1 MKTKQLFAAVICATG
16 LWAASATG
24 AKASEVLYDG
34 IGFFTGQQSFQD
46 SFALSGPGT
55 LTVTV
60 SDIAWPTP
68 LSQLDFIVSNTQ
80 SLLGP
85 EMGAGT
91 ASYKIS
97 GAQNVFVQM
106 FGTAQGPL
114 DTGVYGLDIQWTPA
128 VTAVPLPASV
138 ALLLSGLAILAWQR
152 RQRSGHPAA
161 WGA

>member
-1 MKTKQLFAAVICATG
+1 MKIQQLLAASTCALG
-16 LWAASATG
+16 LWAASAAD

-34 IGFFTGQQSFQD
+34 IGFFSGQQSFEN
-46 SFALSGPGT
+46 SFTLGGPGT

-60 SDIAWPTP
+60 SDFAWPTP

-91 ASYKIS
+91 ASYKIT

-114 DTGVYGLDIQWTPA
+114 DTGVYGLDIQWTPS

-138 ALLLSGLAILAWQR
+138 ALLLSGLAVLGWQR
-152 RQRSGHPAA
+152 RQRSGLPAA
-161 WGA
+161 

>member
-1 MKTKQLFAAVICATG
+1 MKIQQLLAASTCALG
-16 LWAASATG
+16 LWAASAAD
-24 AKASEVLYDG
+24 AKASEVLYDV
-34 IGFFTGQQSFQD
+34 IGFFSGQQSFEN
-46 SFALSGPGT
+46 SFTLSGPGT

-60 SDIAWPTP
+60 TDFAWPTP
-68 LSQLDFIVSNTQ
+68 LSQLDFVVSNTQ

-91 ASYKIS
+91 ASYKIT

-138 ALLLSGLAILAWQR
+138 ALLLSGLAVLGWQR
-152 RQRSGHPAA
+152 RQRSGLPPALVR
-161 WGA
+161 